1 MGERRRNEGGTTN
14 EMARRGETKGDIRSR
29 IGITAV
35 VLWTFGCHD
44 GNHNGWS
51 STRSAARA
59 ESAWR
64 DFKAVHLGYRGRF
77 SNTYVRFC
85 GKMRRRRRAC
95 VSVRSFS
102 RSRTH
107 TPVVSFVQTLRS
119 SFTLGCDDGSCT
131 LTRRNTS
138 DGLERIAFDLIRLS
152 FVDSITFLTVAQ
164 AVSSKMW
171 LFYGGRNW
179 KIVRNA
185 KLRFRKR
192 VL

>member
-44 GNHNGWS
+44 GNHNSWP

-77 SNTYVRFC
+77 SNTYGSAGNAMTSASVRF
-85 GKMRRRRRAC
+85 RAI
-95 VSVRSFS
+95 VFSFS
-102 RSRTH
+102 NIKSRSIVR
-107 TPVVSFVQTLRS
+107 VQTLCS
-119 SFTLGCDDGSCT
+119 SFPLGCGNGSCT

-138 DGLERIAFDLIRLS
+138 NGLERTSVLRSDP
-152 FVDSITFLTVAQ
+152 TFL
-164 AVSSKMW
+164 
-171 LFYGGRNW
+171 
-179 KIVRNA
+179 
-185 KLRFRKR
+185 LR
-192 VL
+192 LD